1 MSDQFCL
8 KWNNHH
14 TTLVAVFDKLFECES
29 LVDCTVAAE
38 GKFVKA
44 HKVVLSACSSY
55 LEELL
60 QNHEDKH
67 PILIFNDISYV
78 ELKAMLEYM
87 YRGEVNVSQD
97 QLNTFLK
104 AAEAL
109 RIKGLTTDQGG
120 GDGGGGDLNDLKKKM
135 PRKEPRTNSPV
146 LGTTPVERP
155 PSPKRKRRVSS
166 RDENYANDSN
176 SCDTA
181 PTPPPASGHNAV
193 TKLEEKLSRLK
204 REGGG
209 AETPS
214 LPSGT
219 PSGGTPHH
227 KLLQPKTEFVEE
239 PSNMEDVSLEDE
251 EDYGPNPGTSQAS
264 FSSQDFNSWQLGE
277 AAGDEVFMAGQHDLN
292 NTAGNSQGNILRE
305 LKQNKLYYRGLQ
317 KRLEKHLDPR
327 GLYKCA
333 LCCKDFLRAASLHR
347 HYQSECA
354 AFLRERT
361 QKCPFCPFQCEF
373 KRTFVEHIIKH
384 HRKIVTQFRK

>member
-292 NTAGNSQGNILRE
+292 NTAGNSQGENWSSVCDVCHRI
-305 LKQNKLYYRGLQ
+305 
-317 KRLEKHLDPR
+317 
-327 GLYKCA
+327 YKNRQT
-333 LCCKDFLRAASLHR
+333 LGFHKK
-347 HYQSECA
+347 YECGIEPQ
-354 AFLRERT
+354 FKCS
-361 QKCPFCPFQCEF
+361 KCPYRA
-373 KRTFVEHIIKH
+373 KRKTTLKYHMANRHGVLKTEPAH
-384 HRKIVTQFRK
+384 